1 MKKKLKKKDIFLHMC
16 TMNKNHMMYGYWD
29 VERNRFFC
37 HFGPVF
43 ALLPPNNPENK
54 NFEKI
59 KKTLGDTI
67 ILNVYQKLWSHDVQ
81 FLRYGEGWSQK
92 DGLKKWHRKAGA
104 HLMILACKRLLVS
117 RKFISVWN
125 RNHA

>member
-1 MKKKLKKKDIFLHMC
+1 MVTEMWSGTD
-16 TMNKNHMMYGYWD
+16 
-29 VERNRFFC
+29 RFFC

-67 ILNVYQKLWSHDVQ
+67 ILHVYQKL
-81 FLRYGEGWSQK
+81 
-92 DGLKKWHRKAGA
+92 
-104 HLMILACKRLLVS
+104 
-117 RKFISVWN
+117 
-125 RNHA
+125 